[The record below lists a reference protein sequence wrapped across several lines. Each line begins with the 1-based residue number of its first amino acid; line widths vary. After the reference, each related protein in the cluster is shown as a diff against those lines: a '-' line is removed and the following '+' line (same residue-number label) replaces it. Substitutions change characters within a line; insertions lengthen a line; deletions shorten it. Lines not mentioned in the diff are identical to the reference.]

1 LDPAENSSSSTDAEV
16 GYRPGAQGFTAAG
29 TQVAQPGQRS
39 DLPPAVPTLRR
50 IKLFVVFGATGI
62 AGSPY
67 QRFNLHYFTTS
78 PALQRPLC
86 THSMTPDTRPDHPPA
101 PGYVL
106 RPAIA
111 GDLDQLCLLED
122 ASFSGDRLSRR
133 RFRHWLKT
141 DNRVFL
147 VADAGGPL
155 LGYALV
161 LLRRGTRLARLY
173 SLAVGPAGRG
183 RGIGKALLS
192 AAEDASSR
200 SGRLYMRLEVAEA
213 NSAAIALYHQL
224 GYRTF
229 GSYANYY
236 EDAGN
241 ALRMQKRIRYRPEN
255 LHTLE
260 VPWYGQRTEFTC
272 GPAAAMMAMA
282 GLDPAYEPNGSDELA
297 LWREATTIFMTS
309 GHGGCH
315 PIGLGLALHK
325 RGFTCEIYLNQRGPL
340 FVSGVRSEEKK
351 RVIQQVDADFRRQ
364 ASEAGLPV
372 IAEDFTQEQCQQ
384 WLEQGALVLLLISTY
399 RLDGKKVPHWV
410 TLTGMDD
417 ECFYVHDPDVDDE
430 DNPLDSQY
438 LPIARVD
445 FARMSL
451 FGSERLRTAVV
462 VRKY

>member
-1 LDPAENSSSSTDAEV
+1 MNLIGNPQYTI
-16 GYRPGAQGFTAAG
+16 RP
-29 TQVAQPGQRS
+29 
-39 DLPPAVPTLRR
+39 
-50 IKLFVVFGATGI
+50 VV
-62 AGSPY
+62 S
-67 QRFNLHYFTTS
+67 
-78 PALQRPLC
+78 
-86 THSMTPDTRPDHPPA
+86 
-101 PGYVL
+101 
-106 RPAIA
+106 
-111 GDLDQLCLLED
+111 GDLNQLCALEES
-122 ASFSGDRLSRR
+122 SFRGDRLSRR
-133 RFRHWLKT
+133 SFRHWIKT

-147 VADAGGPL
+147 VAEQDDTL
-155 LGYALV
+155 LGYVLV

-183 RGIGKALLS
+183 KGNGKALLT

-200 SGRLYMRLEVAEA
+200 SGRLYMRLEVAEH
-213 NSAAIALYHQL
+213 NSAAIALYQQL

-236 EDAGN
+236 EDSGN

-255 LHTLE
+255 LHTAE

-282 GLDPAYEPNGSDELA
+282 GLDPSYTPNASDELA

-315 PIGLGLALHK
+315 PIGLALALQK
-325 RGFTCEIYLNQRGPL
+325 RGFNCEIYLNQSGTL
-340 FVSGVRSEEKK
+340 FIDSVRNPKK
-351 RVIQQVDADFRRQ
+351 KMVMEQVDADFRQ
-364 ASEAGLPV
+364 EAAEHGLRIV
-372 IAEDFTQEQCQQ
+372 EQDFTQGQCQH

-410 TLTGMDD
+410 TLTGMDS

-438 LPIARVD
+438 LPIARDD
-445 FARMSL
+445 FALMSM
-451 FGSERLRTAVV
+451 FGKERLRTAVV
-462 VRKY
+462 IKRPDKT

>member
-1 LDPAENSSSSTDAEV
+1 MTQSPQPAPSI
-16 GYRPGAQGFTAAG
+16 R
-29 TQVAQPGQRS
+29 
-39 DLPPAVPTLRR
+39 PAV
-50 IKLFVVFGATGI
+50 
-62 AGSPY
+62 S
-67 QRFNLHYFTTS
+67 S
-78 PALQRPLC
+78 
-86 THSMTPDTRPDHPPA
+86 
-101 PGYVL
+101 
-106 RPAIA
+106 
-111 GDLDQLCLLED
+111 DLDQLCALEE

-147 VADAGGPL
+147 VAEREDAL
-155 LGYALV
+155 LGYVLV

-183 RGIGKALLS
+183 KGIGKALLS

-200 SGRLYMRLEVAEA
+200 NGRLYMRLEVAEQ
-213 NSAAIALYHQL
+213 NIAAIALYQQL

-236 EDAGN
+236 EDSGN

-255 LHTLE
+255 LHTAE

-282 GLDPAYEPNGSDELA
+282 GLDSSYEPNSSDELA

-315 PIGLGLALHK
+315 PIGLALALQK
-325 RGFTCEIYLNQRGPL
+325 RGFSCEVYLNLTGPL
-340 FVSGVRSEEKK
+340 FINGVRSEEKK
-351 RVIQQVDADFRRQ
+351 RVIEQVDTDYREQAQ
-364 ASEAGLPV
+364 ASGLPV
-372 IAEDFTQEQCQQ
+372 IADDFTQEQCDQ
-384 WLEQGALVLLLISTY
+384 WLEDGALVLLLISTY

-417 ECFYVHDPDVDDE
+417 MCFYVHDPDMDDE

-438 LPIARVD
+438 LPIARED
-445 FARMSL
+445 IAQMSS
-451 FGSERLRTAVV
+451 FGREKLRTAVV
-462 VRKY
+462 VRKS

>member
-1 LDPAENSSSSTDAEV
+1 MSA
-16 GYRPGAQGFTAAG
+16 
-29 TQVAQPGQRS
+29 
-39 DLPPAVPTLRR
+39 
-50 IKLFVVFGATGI
+50 
-62 AGSPY
+62 
-67 QRFNLHYFTTS
+67 
-78 PALQRPLC
+78 
-86 THSMTPDTRPDHPPA
+86 PDTAHFQ
-101 PGYVL
+101 L
-106 RPAIA
+106 RPATERDVDA
-111 GDLDQLCLLED
+111 LFELEQQ
-122 ASFSGDRLSRR
+122 SFSGDRLSRR
-133 RFRHWLKT
+133 RLRHWVRA
-141 DNRVFL
+141 DNRVFV
-147 VADAGGPL
+147 VAERDGAL

-173 SLAVGPAGRG
+173 SLAVSPAGRG
-183 RGIGKALLS
+183 QGIGRALLV

-200 SGRLYMRLEVAEA
+200 SGRLYMRLEVAEH
-213 NSAAIALYHQL
+213 NDSAIRLYQQL

-236 EDAGN
+236 ANDGT

-255 LHTLE
+255 LRTAN

-282 GLDPAYEPNGSDELA
+282 GLDSHYVPSPSEELA

-315 PIGLGLALHK
+315 PIGLALAVQN
-325 RGFTCEIYLNQRGPL
+325 RGFTCEVYLNQATPL
-340 FVSGVRSEEKK
+340 FVDSVRSGKK
-351 RVIQQVDADFRRQ
+351 KAVIEQVDADFRS
-364 ASEAGLPV
+364 AAAGSGLPV
-372 IAEDFTQEQCQQ
+372 IEQDFTQLQCQQ

-438 LPIARVD
+438 LPIARED
-445 FARMSL
+445 FAAMSL
-451 FGSERLRTAVV
+451 FGRERLRTAVV
-462 VRKY
+462 IYKTGG

>member
-1 LDPAENSSSSTDAEV
+1 MQPAMPTPSPVDFQLRNALESDVDA
-16 GYRPGAQGFTAAG
+16 
-29 TQVAQPGQRS
+29 
-39 DLPPAVPTLRR
+39 
-50 IKLFVVFGATGI
+50 LF
-62 AGSPY
+62 
-67 QRFNLHYFTTS
+67 
-78 PALQRPLC
+78 ALEEQ
-86 THSMTPDTRPDHPPA
+86 
-101 PGYVL
+101 
-106 RPAIA
+106 
-111 GDLDQLCLLED
+111 
-122 ASFSGDRLSRR
+122 SFSGDRLSRR
-133 RFRHWLKT
+133 RLRHWVRA

-147 VADAGGPL
+147 VAEAKEGL

-173 SLAVGPAGRG
+173 SLAVGPGGRG

-213 NSAAIALYHQL
+213 NTPAISLYRQL

-229 GSYANYY
+229 GSYTNYY
-236 EDAGN
+236 EDSGN

-255 LHTLE
+255 LHTLD

-282 GLDPAYEPNGSDELA
+282 GLNPAYEANASDELA

-309 GHGGCH
+309 GTGGCH
-315 PIGLGLALHK
+315 PIGLALALQK
-325 RGFTCEIYLNQRGPL
+325 RGFDCAVYLNQTGPL
-340 FVSGVRSEEKK
+340 FIHSVRSAEKK
-351 RVIQQVDADFRRQ
+351 SVIEQVDADYRQ
-364 ASEAGLPV
+364 QAARSGLPV
-372 IAEDFTQEQCQQ
+372 VTQDFTQEQCQQ
-384 WLEQGALVLLLISTY
+384 WLEDGALVLLLISTF

-438 LPIARVD
+438 LPIARED
-445 FARMSL
+445 FAKMSL
-451 FGSERLRTAVV
+451 FGKERLRTALVI
-462 VRKY
+462 RNRH

>member
-1 LDPAENSSSSTDAEV
+1 M
-16 GYRPGAQGFTAAG
+16 
-29 TQVAQPGQRS
+29 
-39 DLPPAVPTLRR
+39 PPETTP
-50 IKLFVVFGATGI
+50 KP
-62 AGSPY
+62 SPKI
-67 QRFNLHYFTTS
+67 
-78 PALQRPLC
+78 
-86 THSMTPDTRPDHPPA
+86 TPDYT
-101 PGYVL
+101 L
-106 RPAIA
+106 RPATA

-147 VADAGGPL
+147 VAEADGEL
-155 LGYALV
+155 LGYTLV

-200 SGRLYMRLEVAEA
+200 SGRLYMRLEVAES
-213 NSAAIALYHQL
+213 NTAAIALYRQL

-229 GSYANYY
+229 GSYSNYY
-236 EDAGN
+236 EDASN

-255 LHTLE
+255 LHTLN

-282 GLDPAYEPNGSDELA
+282 GLDATYEPNGSDELA

-315 PIGLGLALHK
+315 PIGLALALQK
-325 RGFTCEIYLNQRGPL
+325 RSFDCEIYLNQQGPL

-351 RVIQQVDADFRRQ
+351 RVIEEVDEDFRER
-364 ASEAGLPV
+364 AKDAGIPV
-372 IAEDFTQEQCQQ
+372 IAEEFTQQQCQQ

-438 LPIARVD
+438 LPIARED

-451 FGSERLRTAVV
+451 FGKERLRTAVV
-462 VRKY
+462 IRKPR